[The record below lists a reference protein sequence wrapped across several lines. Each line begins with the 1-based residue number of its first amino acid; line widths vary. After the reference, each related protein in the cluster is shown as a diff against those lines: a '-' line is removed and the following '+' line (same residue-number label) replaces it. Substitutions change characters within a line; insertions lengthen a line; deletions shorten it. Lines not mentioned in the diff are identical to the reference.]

1 MTDIEKIV
9 TPKNTMLATVLVFAL
24 LTVLLT
30 IGMLTPLIAKLTTG
44 VEMSLDAQ
52 YFNNRSAL
60 PTAALVVLLTLCLL
74 IGYFDVK
81 TSSIIAGA
89 SVAASIIFAIISPFN
104 NTPIDITVPLVS
116 VALAATLYKMWRSI
130 DKKSTF
136 KTMRGI
142 SAHIIHFGI
151 LLILIGVVIS
161 TNTKVE
167 ESGTL
172 SIDTLSTFADQ
183 HYSIKITS
191 ITSGY
196 EGSMFQNYPGSSYV
210 TNVNFD
216 VYKKNKFFDSGH
228 VKYITD
234 FKWGQ
239 TYTTTYIK
247 RGLYEELFI
256 APKAVDEENSRVN
269 LYVRTVPFMTVL
281 WSGMYLMAI
290 GIIILG
296 ATEHIK
302 AGRNITMESDIPNKN
317 KIRSSKIRPSRKNVQ
332 KQRPEVSMSDIEKK
346 YEEKLERE
354 LMKRKSERGED

>member
-9 TPKNTMLATVLVFAL
+9 TPKNTMLATVLTFVL

-30 IGMLTPLIAKLTTG
+30 IGMLTPLVARLTTG

-60 PTAALVVLLTLCLL
+60 PTAALVMLLTLCLL

-81 TSSIIAGA
+81 KSSIIAGA
-89 SVAASIIFAIISPFN
+89 SIALSILFAIVSPFN
-104 NTPIDITVPLVS
+104 NTPIDITVPLVAI
-116 VALAATLYKMWRSI
+116 ALAATLYKMWRSV
-130 DKKSTF
+130 DRESKF

-142 SAHIIHFGI
+142 SAHIIHLGI
-151 LLILIGVVIS
+151 LLILIGVVVS
-161 TNTKVE
+161 TNTRVE
-167 ESGTL
+167 ESSIL
-172 SIDTLSTFADQ
+172 SINTVSTFTDQ
-183 HYSIKITS
+183 HYSIKVTS

-210 TNVNFD
+210 TNINFD
-216 VYKKNKFFDSGH
+216 VYKKNKFFDSGQ

-239 TYTTTYIK
+239 TYTTTYIN
-247 RGLYEELFI
+247 RGVYEELFI
-256 APKAVDEENSRVN
+256 APRAVDEANSRVN

-281 WSGMYLMAI
+281 WVGMYLMAI

-296 ATEHIK
+296 VTEHVK
-302 AGRNITMESDIPNKN
+302 AGRNITMESDIPK
-317 KIRSSKIRPSRKNVQ
+317 KKKPKPKPSKKKVQ
-332 KQRPEVSMSDIEKK
+332 KQRSEVPMSDIEKK
-346 YEEKLERE
+346 YEEKLKRE

>member
-9 TPKNTMLATVLVFAL
+9 TPKNTMLATVLTFVL

-30 IGMLTPLIAKLTTG
+30 IGMLTPLVAKLTTG

-60 PTAALVVLLTLCLL
+60 PTAALVVFLTLCLL

-81 TSSIIAGA
+81 KSSIIAGA
-89 SVAASIIFAIISPFN
+89 SIALSILFAIVSPFN
-104 NTPIDITVPLVS
+104 NTPIDITVPLVA
-116 VALAATLYKMWRSI
+116 VAFAATLYKMWRSV
-130 DKKSTF
+130 DRESKL

-142 SAHIIHFGI
+142 SAHIIHLGI
-151 LLILIGVVIS
+151 LMILIGIVVS
-161 TNTKVE
+161 TNTRIE
-167 ESGTL
+167 DSSIL
-172 SIDTLSTFADQ
+172 SINEVTTFTDQ
-183 HYSIKITS
+183 HYSIKVTS
-191 ITSGY
+191 MTSGY
-196 EGSMFQNYPGSSYV
+196 EGSMFQNYPGSSYA
-210 TNVNFD
+210 TNINFD
-216 VYKKNKFFDSGH
+216 VYKNNKFFDSGQ

-239 TYTTTYIK
+239 TYTTTYIN
-247 RGLYEELFI
+247 RGVYEELFI
-256 APKAVDEENSRVN
+256 APRAVDEANSRIN

-281 WSGMYLMAI
+281 WVGMYLMAI

-302 AGRNITMESDIPNKN
+302 AGRNITMESDLPK
-317 KIRSSKIRPSRKNVQ
+317 KSRSKPSKKKVQ
-332 KQRPEVSMSDIEKK
+332 KQISEVPVSDIVKK

-354 LMKRKSERGED
+354 LMKRKGERGED